1 VVKSLRVSLMLTVTA
16 RSRRTFVPDVCCA
29 CFTNRMPLCVLRKM
43 SALAGSPAML
53 ILYGTQTYR
62 YFDSRHAL
70 YDAGSVSASAIQR
83 NLREWIEE
91 GRVRRIGTEPFQGT
105 GKSCYIFQVVSLK
118 KAMDLW
124 NVSEPSLR
132 A

>member
-1 VVKSLRVSLMLTVTA
+1 M
-16 RSRRTFVPDVCCA
+16 P
-29 CFTNRMPLCVLRKM
+29 FTTRDLKAQNP
-43 SALAGSPAML
+43 
-53 ILYGTQTYR
+53 
-62 YFDSRHAL
+62 
-70 YDAGSVSASAIQR
+70 SVSASAIQR